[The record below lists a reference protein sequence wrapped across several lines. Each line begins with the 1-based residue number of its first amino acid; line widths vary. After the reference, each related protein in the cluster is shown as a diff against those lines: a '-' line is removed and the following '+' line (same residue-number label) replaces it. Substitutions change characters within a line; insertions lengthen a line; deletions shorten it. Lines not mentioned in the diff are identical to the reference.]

1 MQARTHNPSDCAR
14 QHRRASAASK
24 SGRVIPESDTHRALG
39 PGFRWPLGAS
49 LERLHWHS
57 CSVRFEQL
65 VQSPFQKLRAHGRVP
80 ASSAVSERNRLCGIS
95 RVARQ
100 AVPCLPDEGGQQSAI
115 RGISC
120 VARQAVPCLPDVGGH
135 QSAIRMLIR
144 LSQSEALVRR
154 ARREARHAVPCLP
167 RLLDLEARKSTISG
181 TWYSRPHGRPSARA
195 MPLVPSELHAET
207 IEDANH

>member
-1 MQARTHNPSDCAR
+1 M
-14 QHRRASAASK
+14 
-24 SGRVIPESDTHRALG
+24 IPESDTHRALG

-100 AVPCLPDEGGQQSAI
+100 AVPCLPDEGG
-115 RGISC
+115 
-120 VARQAVPCLPDVGGH
+120 H

-167 RLLDLEARKSTISG
+167 RLFDLEARKSTISG